1 MTDGAAPRIALIAAL
16 GEGGVIGIDNRLPW
30 RLPADMAW
38 FRRHTLGKPVVM
50 GRRTFQS
57 LGRPLPGRHNIVLT
71 RARDFRAEGATVVH
85 DWDAALAAAGAVPEV
100 MVIGGADLYRQT
112 LPLADRLY
120 LTRVA
125 VAVAGD
131 AHFPEFDPH
140 DWRPVFEEA
149 HAPDEKNPHPYRFQI
164 LERVRRES

>member
-1 MTDGAAPRIALIAAL
+1 MADGAAPLIALIAAV

-57 LGRPLPGRHNIVLT
+57 LGRPLPGRRNIVLT

-100 MVIGGADLYRQT
+100 MVIGGENLYRQT

-125 VAVAGD
+125 VAMAGD
-131 AHFPEFDPH
+131 AHFPDIDPD
-140 DWRPVFEEA
+140 DWRLVFEEA
-149 HAPDEKNPHPYRFQI
+149 HAADEKNPHPYRFQI
-164 LERVRRES
+164 LERVRRGA

>member
-1 MTDGAAPRIALIAAL
+1 MTEGRAPLVALIAAV

-30 RLPADMAW
+30 RLPADLAW
-38 FRRHTLGKPVVM
+38 FRRQTLGKPVVM

-57 LGRPLPGRHNIVLT
+57 LGRPLPGRHNIVLS
-71 RARDFRAEGATVVH
+71 RDPAFAPEGVTVVR
-85 DWDAALAAAGAVPEV
+85 DWTAALAAAGAVPEV
-100 MVIGGADLYRQT
+100 MVIGGENLYRQT

-125 VAVAGD
+125 VRVSGD
-131 AHFPEFDPH
+131 AHFPPLDEGQWRLVFD
-140 DWRPVFEEA
+140 EA

-164 LERVRRES
+164 LERRR